1 MAKCDFNKIAKKF
14 YWNHTCTWVFSCKSA
29 VYFQNTFFKNTSKGL
44 LLCCC
49 SFKRTVWQ
57 MAKHHSPLLKNLEK
71 LHSFTQRMFLDA
83 FILRNISRTCTYIEI
98 FFKKLCSILC
108 NDFIEFLW
116 RVVQNM
122 VKLKETR
129 NSFKKWPFNL
139 WWISNKTFMEVG
151 NITRAA
157 TFKSFFHLNYKNT
170 QLLFLWQYFL
180 IFSWEKH
187 KTMIFGGYTKIWIAR
202 FL

>member
-1 MAKCDFNKIAKKF
+1 MPKCDFNKIAKKL
-14 YWNHTCTWVFSCKSA
+14 YWDHTCAWVFSCKSA

-98 FFKKLCSILC
+98 FLKKLCSILF
-108 NDFIEFLW
+108 NGFIEFLW
-116 RVVQNM
+116 WVVHSKNLQKQPPE
-122 VKLKETR
+122 V
-129 NSFKKWPFNL
+129 FCKKKVFL
-139 WWISNKTFMEVG
+139 EIS
-151 NITRAA
+151 
-157 TFKSFFHLNYKNT
+157 
-170 QLLFLWQYFL
+170 
-180 IFSWEKH
+180 
-187 KTMIFGGYTKIWIAR
+187 
-202 FL
+202 